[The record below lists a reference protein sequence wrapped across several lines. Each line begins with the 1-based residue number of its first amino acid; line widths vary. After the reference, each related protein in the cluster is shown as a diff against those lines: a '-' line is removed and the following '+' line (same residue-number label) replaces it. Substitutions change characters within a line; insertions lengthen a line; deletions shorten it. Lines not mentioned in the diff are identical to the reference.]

1 MPPPN
6 SSSAGVSSS
15 PKRKDISAE
24 LKLRLNMA
32 FESMTKAAAA
42 GTSTIFPLS
51 PSLSLSTVGTVKTE
65 FESIMKA
72 TAAAAGTSTIFPLS
86 PSLSLS
92 TVGTVKTEYFGEGEL
107 IEFRDEIH
115 QVDAE
120 MDSLRE
126 GVDAVVMQE
135 IPQAQSSMS
144 ILTQKAAETNN
155 YWPVISR
162 STSTTTSSLWDS
174 LMSTNSKISANTMGY
189 LSANT
194 TTSTSGSG
202 DFFSVGCPIAMS
214 LSYSNSVEGLE
225 ILPSNTNTMLSM
237 SNSLAY
243 SESIGDTVTLVN
255 DDHAKL
261 GCLVAV
267 KDLAIEV
274 KGLADDISLV
284 ACDARD
290 FYNSPRK
297 SVTFTHFSPCGD
309 NM

>member
-1 MPPPN
+1 
-6 SSSAGVSSS
+6 
-15 PKRKDISAE
+15 
-24 LKLRLNMA
+24 MA
-32 FESMTKAAAA
+32 FESMTKAAAAAGAA

-65 FESIMKA
+65 FESMTKA
-72 TAAAAGTSTIFPLS
+72 TAAAAAAGTSTIFPLS

-92 TVGTVKTEYFGEGEL
+92 TVGTVKTEYFGEGDE

-135 IPQAQSSMS
+135 IPHAQSSMS

-162 STSTTTSSLWDS
+162 STSTTSSSLWDS

-202 DFFSVGCPIAMS
+202 DFVSVGCPIAMS
-214 LSYSNSVEGLE
+214 LSYSNSVDGLE
-225 ILPSNTNTMLSM
+225 IVPLNTNTMLSM

-297 SVTFTHFSPCGD
+297 SVTFTHFSPRTCGD

>member
-1 MPPPN
+1 
-6 SSSAGVSSS
+6 
-15 PKRKDISAE
+15 
-24 LKLRLNMA
+24 MA
-32 FESMTKAAAA
+32 FESMTKATAD
-42 GTSTIFPLS
+42 
-51 PSLSLSTVGTVKTE
+51 
-65 FESIMKA
+65 
-72 TAAAAGTSTIFPLS
+72 AAAAGTSTIFPLS

-92 TVGTVKTEYFGEGEL
+92 TVGTVKTEYFGEGEE

-135 IPQAQSSMS
+135 IPHAQSSMS

-155 YWPVISR
+155 YLPVISR

-202 DFFSVGCPIAMS
+202 DFVSVGCPIAMS
-214 LSYSNSVEGLE
+214 LSYSNSVDGLE
-225 ILPSNTNTMLSM
+225 IVPLNTNTMLSM
-237 SNSLAY
+237 SNSLVY

-297 SVTFTHFSPCGD
+297 SVTFTHFSPRTCGD

>member
-6 SSSAGVSSS
+6 SSSAGASSS
-15 PKRKDISAE
+15 PKINRKGKDISAE

-32 FESMTKAAAA
+32 FESMTKATAAAA
-42 GTSTIFPLS
+42 GTS
-51 PSLSLSTVGTVKTE
+51 
-65 FESIMKA
+65 
-72 TAAAAGTSTIFPLS
+72 TSTIFPLS

-92 TVGTVKTEYFGEGEL
+92 TVGTVKTEYFGESEE

-126 GVDAVVMQE
+126 GADAVVMQE
-135 IPQAQSSMS
+135 IPHAQSSMS

-155 YWPVISR
+155 YLPVISR

-194 TTSTSGSG
+194 TASTSGSG
-202 DFFSVGCPIAMS
+202 DFVSVGCPIAMS
-214 LSYSNSVEGLE
+214 LSYSNSVDGLE
-225 ILPSNTNTMLSM
+225 IVPLNTNTMLSM

-297 SVTFTHFSPCGD
+297 SVTFTHFSPRTCGD